1 MYRSLFN
8 WLIFSLMKQALHFAS
23 KLSSRDIQKRNF
35 IDFGYPP
42 MMLAKSVQ
50 SFLFEAQ
57 EEDVPRVPTFTK

>member
-1 MYRSLFN
+1 
-8 WLIFSLMKQALHFAS
+8 MK
-23 KLSSRDIQKRNF
+23 F

-57 EEDVPRVPTFTK
+57 EEDVQRCQLLLVEFKYTVRPANEV